1 MSNSMQIKRRLPDA
15 PAPTKAAYKKPV
27 LYNNSKHMRV
37 VELPCQY
44 HPRPIQVS
52 KKKPAEQKGKRLDR
66 TAYIQKRQKWTDEKI
81 QKVIDMYNSGMQFSE
96 IGEKMHC
103 STHAASMVIVK
114 ARKEGRIRTRRTGK
128 VDPNLSQEKEKLLID
143 MYNNGAS
150 YIEIGK
156 AIGRSSSN
164 VHKKI
169 HMLIANGELKERR
182 DKRCRKQPE

>member
-1 MSNSMQIKRRLPDA
+1 MKASIKNIVLPDA

-44 HPRPIQVS
+44 NPRPIQVS

-81 QKVIDMYNSGMQFSE
+81 RKVIDLYNSGMQISE

-103 STHAASMVIVK
+103 STHAASMVIFK
-114 ARKEGRIRTRRTGK
+114 ARKEGRIRTRK
-128 VDPNLSQEKEKLLID
+128 VDLNLSQEKEKQLIC

-150 YIEIGK
+150 YVEIGK
-156 AIGRSSSN
+156 AIGRSRSN
-164 VHKKI
+164 VYKKI
-169 HMLIANGELKERR
+169 HGQIVNGELKERR

>member
-1 MSNSMQIKRRLPDA
+1 MSNSIRVIRKLPDA

-52 KKKPAEQKGKRLDR
+52 KKKPAEQKEKRLDR

-81 QKVIDMYNSGMQFSE
+81 RKVIDLYNSGMQFSE

-114 ARKEGRIRTRRTGK
+114 ARKEGRIRTRK
-128 VDPNLSQEKEKLLID
+128 VDLNLSQEKEKQLID
-143 MYNNGAS
+143 MYYRGYS
-150 YIEIGK
+150 YIAIGK
-156 AIGRSSSN
+156 AIGRSRSN

-169 HMLIANGELKERR
+169 HQLIDSGELKERR

>member
-1 MSNSMQIKRRLPDA
+1 MSDSIRIIRNLPDA

-27 LYNNSKHMRV
+27 LYTNSKHMRV

-44 HPRPIQVS
+44 NPRPIQVP
-52 KKKPAEQKGKRLDR
+52 KKKPAEQKEKRLDR

-81 QKVIDMYNSGMQFSE
+81 RKVIDLYNSGMQFSE

-114 ARKEGRIRTRRTGK
+114 ARKEGRLKTRK
-128 VDPNLSQEKEKLLID
+128 IDLNISQEKERTLIE
-143 MYNNGAS
+143 MYNSGYS
-150 YIEIGK
+150 YIAIGK
-156 AIGRSSSN
+156 VIGRSRSN

-169 HMLIANGELKERR
+169 HMLINSGELKERR
-182 DKRCRKQPE
+182 DKRCRKQQG

>member
-1 MSNSMQIKRRLPDA
+1 MSNSMKIIRHLPCA
-15 PAPTKAAYKKPV
+15 PFPATKAAYKKPV

-44 HPRPIQVS
+44 NPRPIQVP
-52 KKKPAEQKGKRLDR
+52 KKKPTIQKEKRLDKTSR
-66 TAYIQKRQKWTDEKI
+66 IHKRQKWTDEKI
-81 QKVIDMYNSGMQFSE
+81 QKV
-96 IGEKMHC
+96 
-103 STHAASMVIVK
+103 
-114 ARKEGRIRTRRTGK
+114 
-128 VDPNLSQEKEKLLID
+128 ID

>member
-1 MSNSMQIKRRLPDA
+1 MERVERTRKQIEQLNENNTASAGR
-15 PAPTKAAYKKPV
+15 
-27 LYNNSKHMRV
+27 YNNSKHMRV

-44 HPRPIQVS
+44 HPRPIQVP
-52 KKKPAEQKGKRLDR
+52 KKKPAEQKKKRLDR

-81 QKVIDMYNSGMQFSE
+81 QKVIDLYDSGLQFSE

-103 STHAASMVIVK
+103 STHAAVAVICK
-114 ARKEGRIRTRRTGK
+114 ARKEGMIRTRK
-128 VDPNLSQEKEKLLID
+128 VDLNLSQEKEKQLIC

-150 YIEIGK
+150 YVEIGK
-156 AIGRSSSN
+156 AIGRSRSN

>member
-1 MSNSMQIKRRLPDA
+1 MKIKRHLPCA
-15 PAPTKAAYKKPV
+15 PFPPTKAAYKKPV

-44 HPRPIQVS
+44 NPRPIQVP
-52 KKKPAEQKGKRLDR
+52 KKKPAEQGKRLDR

-81 QKVIDMYNSGMQFSE
+81 RKVIDLYNSGMQFSE
-96 IGEKMHC
+96 IGKKMHC
-103 STHAASMVIVK
+103 STHAAIAVIVK
-114 ARKEGRIRTRRTGK
+114 ARKEGKIKTRK
-128 VDPNLSQEKEKLLID
+128 VDINLSQEKEKQLIC
-143 MYNNGAS
+143 MYNNGAT

-156 AIGRSSSN
+156 AIGRSRSN

-169 HMLIANGELKERR
+169 HMLINSGELKERR